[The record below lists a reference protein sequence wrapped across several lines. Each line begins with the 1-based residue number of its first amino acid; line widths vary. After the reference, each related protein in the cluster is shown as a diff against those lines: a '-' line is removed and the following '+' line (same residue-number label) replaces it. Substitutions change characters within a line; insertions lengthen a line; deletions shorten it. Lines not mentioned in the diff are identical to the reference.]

1 MKNLKLIYGRD
12 DRMKIFV
19 AGLIIGLALGVLI
32 GYLWAAL
39 FYSEEE
45 IDRLRREQRE
55 ARISAAGRK
64 TDS

>member
-1 MKNLKLIYGRD
+1 
-12 DRMKIFV
+12 MKIFV